1 MTLRKN
7 QLDAIKKSIDN
18 DFSSGI
24 HYHATGT
31 GKSWIAMNIVR
42 EFHKSYPVPH
52 LSHLE

>member
-7 QLDAIKKSIDN
+7 QLEAIQKSIDN

-31 GKSWIAMNIVR
+31 GKSWIAMNIVN
-42 EFHKSYPVPH
+42 EFRKKNP
-52 LSHLE
+52 